1 MNMAAENYMKAFGR
15 RLKKLREKQGLT
27 QTELA
32 RKLGKSLRTVQKYES
47 GEIDIP
53 LSMLY
58 SISEVFDVTISFL
71 TNLQASETAKI
82 TVKLHENGR
91 SYHTVRPN
99 MRLDG

>member
-1 MNMAAENYMKAFGR
+1 MNMAAENYMKTFGQ

-58 SISEVFDVTISFL
+58 SLSEVFDVTISFL
-71 TNLQASETAKI
+71 TNCQAPETAKI

-91 SYHTVRPN
+91 THHTVRSN

>member
-1 MNMAAENYMKAFGR
+1 MAAESYMRAFGQ
-15 RLKKLREKQGLT
+15 RLKKLREEQGLT

-58 SISEVFDVTISFL
+58 SISEVFNVTICFL
-71 TNLQASETAKI
+71 VNCQAPETAKV
-82 TVKLHENGR
+82 TVKLPENGR
-91 SYHTVRPN
+91 THRTMRPN

>member
-1 MNMAAENYMKAFGR
+1 MNMAAENYMKTFGQ

-58 SISEVFDVTISFL
+58 SLSEVFDVTISFL
-71 TNLQASETAKI
+71 TNCQAPETAK
-82 TVKLHENGR
+82 EC
-91 SYHTVRPN
+91 
-99 MRLDG
+99 

>member
-1 MNMAAENYMKAFGR
+1 MAAENYMKAFGR

-58 SISEVFDVTISFL
+58 SLSEVFDVTISFL
-71 TNLQASETAKI
+71 TNCQASETAKI

-91 SYHTVRPN
+91 THRTVRPN

>member
-1 MNMAAENYMKAFGR
+1 MNMAAENYMKTFGQ

-99 MRLDG
+99 MRLGG

>member
-1 MNMAAENYMKAFGR
+1 MASENYMRDFGQ
-15 RLKKLREKQGLT
+15 RLKKLREGQGLT

-32 RKLGKSLRTVQKYES
+32 EKIGKSLRTVQKYES

-58 SISEVFDVTISFL
+58 SLSEVFDVTISFL
-71 TNLQASETAKI
+71 TNCQAPETAKI

-91 SYHTVRPN
+91 THHTVHPN
-99 MRLDG
+99 MRLEG

>member
-1 MNMAAENYMKAFGR
+1 MAAENYMKAFGR

-91 SYHTVRPN
+91 TNHAVCPN